1 MKILINR
8 RIVEGPW
15 GGGNKFT
22 KALKKFAIKKGHIVT
37 ERLEDDIDIIH
48 MQDVHADELGIDANV
63 AINYKNQYNPKVKI
77 VHRVNDMDL
86 GRKNNFVIFNGVDKS
101 IFKPR
106 EKINNEKINIVTH
119 HWSNNKGKGFDI
131 YEAIDRFVKENSKY
145 TFTYIGRERGTFKN
159 SKVIK
164 PLHGL
169 EMGLELSKYDVYV
182 SASEYENCPNHIL
195 ESIACN
201 IPTYAISKGGA
212 SLGLVGN
219 DYVFNDWAELKKIL
233 LSNSFIKNGTNI
245 MTWEQ
250 CIDKYIEVY
259 QKILAK

>member
-1 MKILINR
+1 
-8 RIVEGPW
+8 
-15 GGGNKFT
+15 
-22 KALKKFAIKKGHIVT
+22 
-37 ERLEDDIDIIH
+37 

-86 GRKNNFVIFNGVDKS
+86 GRYDTKPWRVDAYRQFSKYTDATIFVSDWTKNFFKDSNWGSKNNFVIFNGVDKS